1 MVSEFIQ
8 NRCRHTHIIL
18 NDYSGLLGNI
28 AFKREKKSETLCTLQ
43 KESFTCLHHYS
54 VEVTDFRIA
63 IIRINLIKLRKSA
76 CVCVCGGEG
85 GVYVCCTYY
94 YSVP

>member
-63 IIRINLIKLRKSA
+63 IIRINLIKLRKSV
-76 CVCVCGGEG
+76 CVCVCVG
-85 GVYVCCTYY
+85 GVYMCCTYY

>member
-28 AFKREKKSETLCTLQ
+28 AFKREKKVKLSVHY
-43 KESFTCLHHYS
+43 KSKVLHAY
-54 VEVTDFRIA
+54 
-63 IIRINLIKLRKSA
+63 IIILSKLLILGS
-76 CVCVCGGEG
+76 
-85 GVYVCCTYY
+85 
-94 YSVP
+94 P